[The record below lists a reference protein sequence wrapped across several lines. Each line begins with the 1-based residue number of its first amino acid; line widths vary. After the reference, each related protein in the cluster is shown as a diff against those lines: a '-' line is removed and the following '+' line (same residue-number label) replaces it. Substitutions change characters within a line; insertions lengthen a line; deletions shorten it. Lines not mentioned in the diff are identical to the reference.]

1 MMRKLPRGPFLVVLH
16 VLFFFYLFLF
26 DDIKNQSPS
35 FQHKAQVSALIESMH
50 EPWDVAF
57 TSNLSVWA
65 LPTHLFDDF
74 DCAALGSN
82 F

>member
-1 MMRKLPRGPFLVVLH
+1 MSAFL
-16 VLFFFYLFLF
+16 FYLILF
-26 DDIKNQSPS
+26 GDIKNQTPS
-35 FQHKAQVSALIESMH
+35 FQHKAQVSALIH

-65 LPTHLFDDF
+65 LPTHLFHDF